1 VAVTRRAALGGG
13 PASRVERID
22 TTAGAFVLKWTTD
35 SPDGFVEAEA
45 AGLEALRAAASGFVI
60 PRVVAMSPA
69 ARPEEQSPAGPP
81 FLIIEYLA
89 PGDRPHDIH
98 AQVGRHLA
106 ALHHTARK
114 QFGFH
119 RDTFCGA
126 TRQPNAGTASWVEFY
141 ATSRLGHQIRLAAS
155 AGHIDAQDARRL
167 DRLVDRLDT
176 LLPEPVEGP
185 ALIHGD
191 LWTGNLLVT
200 DAGTPALIDPAV
212 SFSHREAEFGIMTLF
227 GGFPPRVF
235 EAYHEAWPLD
245 AGWRDR
251 HPIYQ
256 LYHLLNHLNLFG
268 TGYHA
273 EVMAIARRFA

>member
-1 VAVTRRAALGGG
+1 MSVTRRAAPGGG
-13 PASRVERID
+13 SVSRVEQID
-22 TTAGAFVLKWTTD
+22 TTAGAFVLKWMTD
-35 SPDGFVEAEA
+35 PPDGFVEAEA
-45 AGLEALRAAASGFVI
+45 AGLDALRAAASGFVI
-60 PRVVAMSPA
+60 PRVVATSLPA
-69 ARPEEQSPAGPP
+69 ACGEHEGTEPP

-89 PGDRPHDIH
+89 PGNRPRDIH
-98 AQVGRHLA
+98 EQIGRHLA
-106 ALHHTARK
+106 SLHRTSRK
-114 QFGFH
+114 PFGFH

-126 TRQPNAGTASWVEFY
+126 TRQPNPATASWIEFY
-141 ATSRLGHQIRLAAS
+141 ATSRLGHQIQLAAS
-155 AGHIDAQDARRL
+155 AGHIDAHDARRL

-176 LLPEPVEGP
+176 LLLEPVEGP

-227 GGFPPRVF
+227 GGFPARVF

-268 TGYHA
+268 AGYQA

>member
-1 VAVTRRAALGGG
+1 VAVTRRTAPGDASV
-13 PASRVERID
+13 SRVEQID
-22 TTAGAFVLKWTTD
+22 TTAGAFVLKWMTD
-35 SPDGFVEAEA
+35 PPDGFVEAEA

-60 PRVVAMSPA
+60 PRVVATSLA
-69 ARPEEQSPAGPP
+69 AGRGEHERTGPP

-89 PGDRPHDIH
+89 PGDRPRDIH
-98 AQVGRHLA
+98 EQVGHHLA
-106 ALHHTARK
+106 TLHHTSRE

-126 TRQPNAGTASWVEFY
+126 TRQPNTATVSWIEFY
-141 ATSRLGHQIRLAAS
+141 ATSRLGYQIQLAAS
-155 AGHIDAQDARRL
+155 AGHIDAGDARRL
-167 DRLVDRLDT
+167 DRLIDRLDT
-176 LLPEPVEGP
+176 LLLEPVEGP

-200 DAGTPALIDPAV
+200 EAGRPALIDPAV

-227 GGFPPRVF
+227 GGFPARVF